1 VLWPAHQHKSANLN
15 FNDTFVA
22 LILDMYSVSLT
33 SFCYFFVSRLIIARS
48 YLHRSVL
55 PSSGILLQNDWLILV
70 IRVLMQ
76 WMYILPFGLIVINA
90 ITSITNM
97 PDEPA
102 SGQAGA
108 APAGAVPQRISGAG
122 GGRRQ

>member
-1 VLWPAHQHKSANLN
+1 LADFGNWH
-15 FNDTFVA
+15 
-22 LILDMYSVSLT
+22 M
-33 SFCYFFVSRLIIARS
+33 
-48 YLHRSVL
+48 
-55 PSSGILLQNDWLILV
+55 
-70 IRVLMQ
+70 LMQ

-122 GGRRQ
+122 GARRR